1 MHPLPRPA
9 TEETDELLMRRVQAG
24 DRAAYDALY
33 RRWQRPLYGFLL
45 KRSASPQQTEDLLQR
60 TWEQVY
66 RYRASYDPARPFK
79 PWLFTVAVR
88 LAAGQRQ
95 GALVALD
102 VLTEQLG
109 APARAE
115 VKLRWRR
122 TLAALH
128 TLSETD
134 RTLCLLA
141 SEQLSRREIGE
152 ALGMSEKTVRN
163 RLSAARKKL
172 KDALRHV

>member
-1 MHPLPRPA
+1 MDAP
-9 TEETDELLMRRVQAG
+9 DELLMQRVQAG
-24 DRAAYDALY
+24 DRDAYDALY
-33 RRWQRPLYGFLL
+33 RRWQRPLYSFLL
-45 KRSASPQQTEDLLQR
+45 KRSADPQQTEDLLQR

-66 RYRASYDPARPFK
+66 RYRASYDPARAFK
-79 PWLFTVAVR
+79 AWLYTVAVR
-88 LAAGQRQ
+88 LAAKQRRAATVPLD
-95 GALVALD
+95 ALA
-102 VLTEQLG
+102 EHLG

-115 VKLRWRR
+115 VRLRWRR

-172 KDALRHV
+172 KEALDYV